1 MGLGESAYRLRT
13 LTDRWWQGGLSPG
26 MQGRGQRYGLGAIA
40 EVACTLDYR
49 TEADLSFLI
58 RTSSPHHRRQN
69 VKVDLQKLQRFKGDC
84 QRGMA
89 QKNATPRG
97 VPQRDSPRP
106 PFAPANNSPIGHKP
120 RAPQP
125 RRSASERP
133 RTALQKANLSAMQRR
148 ESNTPA
154 QPQFQP
160 QPQSRLGR
168 GSIDKPPRAV
178 LPAPFA
184 RRSRASF
191 GSPSRQSLH
200 RDQSLRA
207 IEPTPQIL
215 PPAMPMS
222 GSEKPPASRWFGR
235 P

>member
-13 LTDRWWQGGLSPG
+13 LTDRWWQGRLSPG

-97 VPQRDSPRP
+97 VPQRRSEEHTSELQSPMY
-106 PFAPANNSPIGHKP
+106 
-120 RAPQP
+120 
-125 RRSASERP
+125 
-133 RTALQKANLSAMQRR
+133 LVC
-148 ESNTPA
+148 
-154 QPQFQP
+154 
-160 QPQSRLGR
+160 RL
-168 GSIDKPPRAV
+168 
-178 LPAPFA
+178 
-184 RRSRASF
+184 
-191 GSPSRQSLH
+191 
-200 RDQSLRA
+200 
-207 IEPTPQIL
+207 
-215 PPAMPMS
+215 
-222 GSEKPPASRWFGR
+222 
-235 P
+235 